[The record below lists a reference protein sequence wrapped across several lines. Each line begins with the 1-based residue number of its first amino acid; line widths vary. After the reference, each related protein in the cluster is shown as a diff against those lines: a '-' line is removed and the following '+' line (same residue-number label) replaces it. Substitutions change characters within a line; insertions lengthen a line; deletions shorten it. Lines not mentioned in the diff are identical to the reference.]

1 MAQRRRRKKEKKQ
14 QEETLIDIASGA
26 EQARGFF
33 EENQRIILGVVGAL
47 ALIVGGWF
55 AYQQFYKA
63 PLQKEALDQIYK
75 AEQVFAQD
83 SMTKALTD
91 PGGAYPGFRTAI
103 EKYGV
108 TDAGN
113 ASNLYAA
120 ISYLQLGQYEV
131 VIDYLNDFDA
141 KGKIAPIL
149 KNGLKGDAYSEL
161 DQLEK
166 ALGLYKKAGNYSD
179 NDFLCPYYL
188 LKAGMLSEKLEKYG
202 DALKLYQKIKK
213 DFPESTQGQSI
224 DKYIGRVEAKL

>member
-14 QEETLIDIASGA
+14 QEETLIDIAAGA
-26 EQARGFF
+26 EQAQNFF
-33 EENQRIILGVVGAL
+33 EENQRIILGVIGAL

-63 PLQKEALDQIYK
+63 PLQQEALDQVYK

-83 SMTKALTD
+83 SMAKALTD
-91 PGGAYPGFRTAI
+91 PGGGYPGFKRTI
-103 EKYGV
+103 EKYGI
-108 TDAGN
+108 TNAGN

-141 KGKIAPIL
+141 SGKIAPIL

-161 DQLEK
+161 GQMDK
-166 ALGLYKKAGNYSD
+166 ALSLYKKAGNYND

-188 LKAGMLSEKLEKYG
+188 LKAGMLSEHQEKYS
-202 DALKLYQKIKK
+202 DALKLYQKIKAK
-213 DFPESTQGQSI
+213 FPESIQGQSI
-224 DKYIGRVEAKL
+224 DKYIGRIEAKL